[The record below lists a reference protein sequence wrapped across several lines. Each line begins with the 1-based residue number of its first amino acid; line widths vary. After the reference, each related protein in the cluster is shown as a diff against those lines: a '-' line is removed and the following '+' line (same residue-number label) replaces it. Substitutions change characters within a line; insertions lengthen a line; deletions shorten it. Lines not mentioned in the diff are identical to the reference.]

1 LLYVLPFP
9 YLPTYSSSQY
19 VEKNKNCYAG
29 IYSLYS
35 HIMFCV
41 SNILKRKDTGTIHY
55 CFKKIATKV
64 KGIHFKNST
73 QQTVPAKNS
82 MC

>member
-1 LLYVLPFP
+1 
-9 YLPTYSSSQY
+9 
-19 VEKNKNCYAG
+19 
-29 IYSLYS
+29 
-35 HIMFCV
+35 MFCV

-55 CFKKIATKV
+55 CFKIIATKV